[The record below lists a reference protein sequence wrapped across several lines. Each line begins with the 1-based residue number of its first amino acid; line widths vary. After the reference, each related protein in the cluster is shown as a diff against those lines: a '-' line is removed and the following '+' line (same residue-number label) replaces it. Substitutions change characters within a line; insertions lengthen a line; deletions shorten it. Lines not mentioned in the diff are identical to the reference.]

1 MIRRPSAEIMFLL
14 LLVLAA
20 PAVQFSVH
28 LVSYGT
34 PPFKHLVSAV
44 GNSDDFRIRHQSFD
58 LYLFCYLIR
67 FFLKS
72 LIQRCASRSRFSAIP
87 LLIVVDDFGP
97 D

>member
-28 LVSYGT
+28 LVSDGT
-34 PPFKHLVSAV
+34 PPFTDLVSAV

-67 FFLKS
+67 FFKEFDPEMCLS
-72 LIQRCASRSRFSAIP
+72 LS
-87 LLIVVDDFGP
+87 V
-97 D
+97 